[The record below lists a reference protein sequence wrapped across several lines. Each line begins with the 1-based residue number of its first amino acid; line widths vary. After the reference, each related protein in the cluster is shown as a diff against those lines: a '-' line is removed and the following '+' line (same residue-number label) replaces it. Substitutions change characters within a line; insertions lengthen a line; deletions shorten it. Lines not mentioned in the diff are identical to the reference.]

1 MKKLDVFSQW
11 SPFDITKSKEE
22 DGSLE
27 IEGIASSE
35 SVDESGEI
43 ILQEGLDFS
52 YALKRGVFN
61 LEHLNGPKYV
71 LGHPSKIYQTMVGNK
86 KATAV
91 KGILYTKKKEVQEI
105 IETARAMKSA
115 GGGRTLGFSIEGNV
129 LERDKI
135 NPKIIKRARVLNI
148 SITSS
153 PCNADATMKLVKS
166 ILENESNE
174 VKEDMEKHYEY
185 SDVKMSYR
193 QSKMLEEYSM
203 KLCKL
208 LGSLPDDADMPEWT
222 QSKITKA
229 LDYLMAAYH
238 YLCIEMGE
246 MEVEARRQEMEAMKA
261 YKMKYE
267 KIMAE
272 MEKIKDM
279 EPTKEGPG
287 IHPSHDED
295 DDYQTNDKPY
305 GISKMDAIEY
315 EMEISE
321 EGSMAPLVEESLED
335 KMSSED
341 FDMSDEEIKELV
353 MRVLRE
359 FPEISNEKVMG
370 IIHQMIERKKSYQM
384 KEKEE
389 K

>member
-174 VKEDMEKHYEY
+174 VEETMEKHYEY

-203 KLCKL
+203 KLCQL

-229 LDYLMAAYH
+229 LDYLQAAYH
-238 YLCIEMGE
+238 YLSIEMGE
-246 MEVEARRQEMEAMKA
+246 QEVEARRQEMEEMKS

-267 KIMAE
+267 KIMEE
-272 MEKIKDM
+272 MEKIKEM

-287 IHPSHDED
+287 IHPTHDED
-295 DDYQTNDKPY
+295 DDYTTNDKPY

-359 FPEISNEKVMG
+359 FPEISNDKVME